1 MRASSSRAMSRPL
14 LIVGA
19 GFAGAVHART
29 LADDGHRV
37 TVIDRRPHLA
47 GNAFDEVDANGV
59 RIHRYGPHLF
69 HTNSS
74 TVIGWIRRFARWLPY
89 RHRVRAELPDGRR
102 VPLPINLDT
111 LSAVF
116 GQRLQDADDANAL
129 LARLAVPIAEPRNAG
144 EYLRSRIGDV
154 LTDLFFRP
162 YTRKMWAMELEQLDA
177 SVVRRIPLRV
187 DREDAYFPGDR
198 FQALPAGGY
207 AGMFGRILDHPRI
220 AVHLATPYANGME
233 RDHAHCFNSMAIDEW
248 FGYRFGELPYRSIRF
263 EHRTVGAVPA
273 QDWSVTNFTDD
284 GRHTRE
290 TAWHV
295 LPGHRVEETGRT
307 TLTRE
312 EPCAARDNGRER
324 YYPVK
329 TADGA
334 PLAAYR
340 RYREAAR
347 GIANMTFIGRC
358 GTYQYLDMDQVI
370 SQSLAR
376 ARRWSRTR

>member
-1 MRASSSRAMSRPL
+1 MPRPL

-29 LADDGHRV
+29 LAEDGHQV

-47 GNAFDEVDANGV
+47 GNAHDEVDANGIRV
-59 RIHRYGPHLF
+59 HRYGPHLF
-69 HTNSS
+69 HTSS
-74 TVIGWIRRFARWLPY
+74 NTVIAWVRRFARWLPY
-89 RHRVRAELPDGRR
+89 RHRVRAELPDGRC

-111 LSAVF
+111 LSTVF
-116 GQRLQDADDANAL
+116 DERLAGADDANAL
-129 LARLAVPIAEPRNAG
+129 LARLAVPIAAPRNAG
-144 EYLRSRIGDV
+144 EYLRARIGDV

-162 YTRKMWAMELEQLDA
+162 YTRNMWALELEQLDA

-187 DREDAYFPGDR
+187 DREDSYFPGDR
-198 FQALPAGGY
+198 FQALPDGGY
-207 AGMFGRILDHPRI
+207 TRMFERILDHPRI
-220 AVHLATPYANGME
+220 VVHLATPYEHGME
-233 RDHAHCFNSMAIDEW
+233 RHHGHCFNSMAIDEW
-248 FGYRFGELPYRSIRF
+248 FDYRFGELPYRSIRF
-263 EHRTVGAVPA
+263 EHRTVGPLPA
-273 QDWSVTNFTDD
+273 PDWAVTNFTDD
-284 GRHTRE
+284 GRHTRQ
-290 TAWHV
+290 TAWHA

-312 EPCAARDNGRER
+312 EPCADRDNGRER

-334 PLAAYR
+334 PLAIYR

-347 GIANMTFIGRC
+347 AVANMSFIGRC

-376 ARRWSRTR
+376 ARRWSRTG

>member
-1 MRASSSRAMSRPL
+1 MRASGSRAMSRPL

-198 FQALPAGGY
+198 FQALPAGG
-207 AGMFGRILDHPRI
+207 
-220 AVHLATPYANGME
+220 
-233 RDHAHCFNSMAIDEW
+233 
-248 FGYRFGELPYRSIRF
+248 
-263 EHRTVGAVPA
+263 PA
-273 QDWSVTNFTDD
+273 
-284 GRHTRE
+284 
-290 TAWHV
+290 A
-295 LPGHRVEETGRT
+295 RVEGGGAGAWK
-307 TLTRE
+307 LPNLGTR
-312 EPCAARDNGRER
+312 DS
-324 YYPVK
+324 
-329 TADGA
+329 
-334 PLAAYR
+334 
-340 RYREAAR
+340 
-347 GIANMTFIGRC
+347 GINFC
-358 GTYQYLDMDQVI
+358 GHYVSYFFH
-370 SQSLAR
+370 
-376 ARRWSRTR
+376 

>member
-1 MRASSSRAMSRPL
+1 MPRSV

-19 GFAGAVHART
+19 GFAGAVYART
-29 LADDGHRV
+29 LADDGHTV
-37 TVIDRRPHLA
+37 AVIDRRPHLG
-47 GNAFDEVDANGV
+47 GNAYDEVDGNGIRV
-59 RIHRYGPHLF
+59 HRYGPHLF
-69 HTNSS
+69 HTSAN
-74 TVIGWIRRFARWLPY
+74 TVIAWVRRFADWLPY
-89 RHRVRAELPDGRR
+89 RHRVRAQLPDGRC

-111 LSAVF
+111 LAAVF
-116 GQRLQDADDANAL
+116 GQPLSGAADATAL

-144 EYLRSRIGDV
+144 EYLRSRIGDT

-162 YTRKMWAMELEQLDA
+162 YTRKMWGLELEQLDA

-187 DREDAYFPGDR
+187 DRDDAYFPGDR

-207 AGMFGRILDHPRI
+207 TQMFERIFDHPRI
-220 AVHLATPYANGME
+220 AVHLGTAYTHGLE
-233 RDHAHCFNSMAIDEW
+233 RDYAHCFNSMAIDEW
-248 FGYRFGELPYRSIRF
+248 FDYRYGELPYRSIRF
-263 EHRTVGAVPA
+263 EHHTAPVDPSR
-273 QDWSVTNFTDD
+273 DWSVTNFTDD

-290 TAWHV
+290 TAWHL
-295 LPGHRVEETGRT
+295 LPGHRVHAAGRA

-312 EPCAARDNGRER
+312 EPCDYRDNHRER

-340 RYREAAR
+340 RYRDAAR
-347 GIANMTFIGRC
+347 GLTNMTFIGRC
-358 GTYQYLDMDQVI
+358 GTYQYLDMDQVV

-376 ARRWSRTR
+376 ARRWSRDHGARG